1 MIIPIAKLQRNLLR
15 CLRLFVL
22 RHFRR
27 RGRGSPVGAMQQLLQ
42 QPLGLAAVALRL
54 VPIHR
59 IAWRRSSPGERYGEL
74 WKNHRLRKKMD
85 MDGQGYN
92 DI

>member
-1 MIIPIAKLQRNLLR
+1 
-15 CLRLFVL
+15 
-22 RHFRR
+22 
-27 RGRGSPVGAMQQLLQ
+27 MQQLLQ
-42 QPLGLAAVALRL
+42 QPLGLAAVALCL

-59 IAWRRSSPGERYGEL
+59 IAWRRGRGIVSGLTVWGTL
-74 WKNHRLRKKMD
+74 KNRLRKKMD

>member
-1 MIIPIAKLQRNLLR
+1 L
-15 CLRLFVL
+15 
-22 RHFRR
+22 
-27 RGRGSPVGAMQQLLQ
+27 QQLLQ
-42 QPLGLAAVALRL
+42 QPLGLAAVALCL

-59 IAWRRSSPGERYGEL
+59 IAWRRGRGI
-74 WKNHRLRKKMD
+74 WKQLVDRLRVNGMGNFEKITGSEKMD

>member
-1 MIIPIAKLQRNLLR
+1 MIIPFAKLQRNLLR

-22 RHFRR
+22 RRFRR
-27 RGRGSPVGAMQQLLQ
+27 RGRGGPIGAMQQLLQ

-59 IAWRRSSPGERYGEL
+59 IAWRRSSPGYNGMGNFEKITGSEKNGYGWTWL
-74 WKNHRLRKKMD
+74 
-85 MDGQGYN
+85 
-92 DI
+92 